1 MALGAR
7 SRLWAGHR
15 RPGGRFFCGSPMLA
29 TKGGSRRR
37 RDAAGPAVPPPPPAT
52 PPFDRSHG
60 VAITPAPLSRGRRAA
75 CRRHTA
81 DRPRSRRPRP
91 PKRAA
96 GTFRGP
102 RPLAMA
108 GGDARHQLAFPPAMA
123 HLAASL
129 GRACP
134 PPSAAMQ
141 DMDSVARNHLARF
154 AGVGEPRPPAL
165 PPGPCRAAPRS
176 LPAKPRGRHAAPR
189 SLLPRAGRALR
200 HSRARGEGR
209 GPRPQRPRP
218 FSRSSRAIS
227 RASAIATRMPRSVN
241 LITRPVARFTA
252 KPSAAPLILR
262 TRPSALER

>member
-1 MALGAR
+1 
-7 SRLWAGHR
+7 
-15 RPGGRFFCGSPMLA
+15 MLA

-129 GRACP
+129 GRACL

-176 LPAKPRGRHAAPR
+176 L
-189 SLLPRAGRALR
+189 LPRAGRALR

-209 GPRPQRPRP
+209 GPQRPRP
-218 FSRSSRAIS
+218 VSRSSRAIS

>member
-75 CRRHTA
+75 CRRHPA

-134 PPSAAMQ
+134 PSLGGDARYGFRCTESSCPLRGWASRARRRSRRGLAAPLRGRSRQCPEDGTPLRGRSCRARAAPCGALAQGAKAAALSARGRSRARLGPSRGRAP
-141 DMDSVARNHLARF
+141 S
-154 AGVGEPRPPAL
+154 RP
-165 PPGPCRAAPRS
+165 GCRAA
-176 LPAKPRGRHAAPR
+176 
-189 SLLPRAGRALR
+189 
-200 HSRARGEGR
+200 
-209 GPRPQRPRP
+209 
-218 FSRSSRAIS
+218 
-227 RASAIATRMPRSVN
+227 
-241 LITRPVARFTA
+241 
-252 KPSAAPLILR
+252 
-262 TRPSALER
+262 

>member
-1 MALGAR
+1 
-7 SRLWAGHR
+7 
-15 RPGGRFFCGSPMLA
+15 MLA
-29 TKGGSRRR
+29 TKGGSHRR

-134 PPSAAMQ
+134 LPRRRCKIWIPLHGIILPASRGWTSRARRRSRRGPAAPLRGRSRQCPEDGTPLRGRSCRARAAPCGALAQGAKAAALSARGRSRARLGPSRGRAP
-141 DMDSVARNHLARF
+141 S
-154 AGVGEPRPPAL
+154 RP
-165 PPGPCRAAPRS
+165 GCRAA
-176 LPAKPRGRHAAPR
+176 
-189 SLLPRAGRALR
+189 
-200 HSRARGEGR
+200 
-209 GPRPQRPRP
+209 
-218 FSRSSRAIS
+218 
-227 RASAIATRMPRSVN
+227 
-241 LITRPVARFTA
+241 
-252 KPSAAPLILR
+252 
-262 TRPSALER
+262 